1 MDTRLCQLCFFIT
14 FWLLWMEAR
23 AEREPPLSCRPSHL
37 SMKQLNMTSFCK
49 CLHFCP
55 DCFVHSPLS
64 ATRQKNVSS
73 ERHSFGQ
80 SCFRETS
87 TRITFKHVP
96 EVPSVTSGTSSEEW
110 HEKQWVQRRLK
121 AWQNSKQSLD
131 RLGGLS
137 AGERQKRQLWLKRMQ
152 NTFTSKWP
160 TSDCRVFHWAAAT
173 W

>member
-1 MDTRLCQLCFFIT
+1 MDTRLCQPCFFIT

-96 EVPSVTSGTSSEEW
+96 EVPSVTSGTGSW
-110 HEKQWVQRRLK
+110 CQLRRV
-121 AWQNSKQSLD
+121 AWKTV
-131 RLGGLS
+131 G
-137 AGERQKRQLWLKRMQ
+137 
-152 NTFTSKWP
+152 
-160 TSDCRVFHWAAAT
+160 AAT
-173 W
+173 TKGLTEFKAKPGQTWWFERWRKAEETAMIKTYAEHIYF